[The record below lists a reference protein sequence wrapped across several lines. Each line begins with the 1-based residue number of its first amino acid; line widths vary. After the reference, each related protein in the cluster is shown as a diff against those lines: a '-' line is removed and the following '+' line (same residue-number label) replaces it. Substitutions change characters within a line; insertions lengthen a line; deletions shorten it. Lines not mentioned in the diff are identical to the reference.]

1 MSSAA
6 KDGTILQR
14 LADRVVGFDSEQLT
28 PKAKQQIRSCI
39 TDALGVT
46 LAGVSDPS
54 TAILLDVPGIA
65 AAPGPCLIFGTSRRT
80 SALDAALVNGTAA
93 HALDYDDFSAAM
105 GGHPTVTLAPML
117 LALGEER
124 HASGLELMTAFAVG
138 IEVEIRLARAVN
150 FHHYDKGWH
159 PTSTLGVFGAAAAAA
174 RMLELDS
181 VRTATAL
188 AIAASMA
195 SGIKANFGT
204 MTKPLHV
211 GRCGR
216 DGLFAALLAER
227 GFDAAHDA
235 MEHFQ
240 GFLNVF
246 NGPGTFDTG
255 RIFDG
260 WASPLEIEAP
270 DIGLKQFPCCGST
283 HAAVFAML
291 ELKREFAL
299 RSEMV
304 EAIEIKPHRRRLRHT
319 NNPRPQ
325 TAKEAK
331 FSVQYACARALK
343 DGVLRV
349 SHFEG
354 DAPANP
360 EIVRLLEVTRAVPHP
375 GMAEDGPEQWGAEV
389 VVALKDGRHLA
400 RRIDNL
406 VGRSAA
412 NPMSPDEI
420 WDKFADCA
428 ERAMP
433 HEQVAALFERLQ
445 ALDAIEDV
453 AALVALMERPDAT
466 IRSLPGCKQ
475 K

>member
-1 MSSAA
+1 MSSAVE
-6 KDGTILQR
+6 DGTILQR
-14 LADRVVGFDSEQLT
+14 LAERVVGFGSEQLT
-28 PKAKQQIRSCI
+28 AKAKQQIGTCI

-46 LAGVSDPS
+46 LAGIPDPS
-54 TAILLDVPGIA
+54 TTVLLDVPGIA
-65 AAPGPCLIFGTSRRT
+65 SAPGPCLIFGTARRT
-80 SALDAALVNGTAA
+80 SALDAALVNGTAS

-124 HASGLELMTAFAVG
+124 HASGLELMTAFAIG

-159 PTSTLGVFGAAAAAA
+159 PTSTLGIFGAAAAAA
-174 RMLELDS
+174 RMLELDL

-235 MEHFQ
+235 MEHVQ

-246 NGPGTFDTG
+246 NGPGTFDTA

-291 ELKREFAL
+291 ELRREFGL
-299 RSEMV
+299 RPEMI
-304 EAIEIKPHRRRLRHT
+304 ESIEIKPHRRRLKHT
-319 NNPRPQ
+319 DNPRPR
-325 TAKEAK
+325 TPKEAK

-343 DGVLRV
+343 DGVLRIA
-349 SHFEG
+349 HFEG
-354 DAPANP
+354 DAPADP
-360 EIVRLLEVTRAVPHP
+360 EIARLLEVTRAAPHP

-389 VVALKDGRHLA
+389 TVALKDGRRLA
-400 RRIDNL
+400 RRIDSF

-420 WDKFADCA
+420 WDKFVDCA
-428 ERAMP
+428 ERALP
-433 HEQVAALFERLQ
+433 RDQVAALFERLQ
-445 ALDAIEDV
+445 TLDAIEDV
-453 AALVALMERPDAT
+453 AALVALMERPEAA
-466 IRSLPGCKQ
+466 IRALPVRKR